1 MQNTVQFKILQS
13 SNEKY
18 FAEITN
24 SAMCE
29 GIILNVEEVDYA
41 SSLKALE
48 NLYPYVIE
56 LNCVALIK

>member
-18 FAEITN
+18 FAEITD

-29 GIILNVEEVDYA
+29 GIILNVEEVDSA
-41 SSLKALE
+41 
-48 NLYPYVIE
+48 
-56 LNCVALIK
+56 